1 MMKPL
6 SPKTLE
12 KKYAELGLSEAKLRL
27 LHTYFRCFSNL
38 YGVIS
43 VREAWDVFKHYEGL
57 SVHKKD
63 FVAFSGVVQREA
75 GLPYS
80 VYELQEVFR
89 DEESDIPQDRLI
101 VNNDLVM
108 TGYHRFIQIYATVER
123 QEDKPHYL
131 PEKSVFLSFVEDRF
145 YLTPQGKDM
154 ASFVGNLR
162 TGGTMRKHDK
172 TPTGP
177 LLDVY
182 GKPVLGKR
190 LSEFVFRT
198 QMEAFEIEYF
208 KDEHKKR
215 KLEEEYTAVAAD
227 KLLKAQTDKP
237 TFTLVEFHAGA
248 TSEKLAL
255 AYYLD
260 GRVSALWGTHTHVP
274 TADMQVFPKGTG
286 YVTDLGMTGPIRSV
300 LGIRPEQSVEFFL
313 GGLPGRYRTAEG
325 ACKLQGAIF
334 TLDSGTGLC
343 VGVERIEV
351 L

>member
-123 QEDKPHYL
+123 QEDKPYYL

-154 ASFVGNLR
+154 ASFIGNLR

-227 KLLKAQTDKP
+227 KLLKDIR
-237 TFTLVEFHAGA
+237 L
-248 TSEKLAL
+248 
-255 AYYLD
+255 YI
-260 GRVSALWGTHTHVP
+260 
-274 TADMQVFPKGTG
+274 
-286 YVTDLGMTGPIRSV
+286 MTGGVFRDSSITGKIRLLVKTLATEYDVS
-300 LGIRPEQSVEFFL
+300 LSAKQFEKFFDLFLNLNNCSNLWLNCGWRPDELYRKEG
-313 GGLPGRYRTAEG
+313 GGLPNAVSVGPSLQ
-325 ACKLQGAIF
+325 KLF
-334 TLDSGTGLC
+334 DSGRFDRAEFEKTLAEMGITPYY
-343 VGVERIEV
+343 GE
-351 L
+351 

>member
-57 SVHKKD
+57 SVHKRD

-123 QEDKPHYL
+123 QEDKSHYL

-227 KLLKAQTDKP
+227 KLLKDIRLYIMTGGVYRDSSITGKIRLLVK
-237 TFTLVEFHAGA
+237 TLA
-248 TSEKLAL
+248 TEYDVSLSEKQFEKFFDLFL
-255 AYYLD
+255 NLNNC
-260 GRVSALWGTHTHVP
+260 SNLWLNCGW
-274 TADMQVFPKGTG
+274 
-286 YVTDLGMTGPIRSV
+286 
-300 LGIRPEQSVEFFL
+300 RPDELYRREG
-313 GGLPGRYRTAEG
+313 GGLPNAVSVGPNLQ
-325 ACKLQGAIF
+325 KLF
-334 TLDSGTGLC
+334 DSGRFDRAEFEKTLAEMGITPYY
-343 VGVERIEV
+343 GE
-351 L
+351 